1 MQSNFVRKKKFRK
14 KKLCAIIQCRL
25 LKHITIKLNET
36 CYQQKTMSI
45 DGLIY
50 ILMAFGEIKS
60 RFQLFSICYI
70 CSISK
75 SKQFFMTQVHVLAN
89 SENVLI

>member
-14 KKLCAIIQCRL
+14 KKFMRISALIQCRL
-25 LKHITIKLNET
+25 VKHIMIKLNET

-75 SKQFFMTQVHVLAN
+75 QNHFL
-89 SENVLI
+89 

>member
-1 MQSNFVRKKKFRK
+1 MLEKKNSEK
-14 KKLCAIIQCRL
+14 KINLCALIQCRL
-25 LKHITIKLNET
+25 VKHITIKLNET

-60 RFQLFSICYI
+60 RFQKFEGIVDALFSLKTVFY
-70 CSISK
+70 
-75 SKQFFMTQVHVLAN
+75 MLHL
-89 SENVLI
+89 

>member
-14 KKLCAIIQCRL
+14 IQCRWVKL
-25 LKHITIKLNET
+25 ITIKLNET

-60 RFQLFSICYI
+60 RFQTFEGIVDALSSLKTVFY
-70 CSISK
+70 
-75 SKQFFMTQVHVLAN
+75 MLHL
-89 SENVLI
+89 

>member
-1 MQSNFVRKKKFRK
+1 MSEKKIPK
-14 KKLCAIIQCRL
+14 KNNLCALIQCRL
-25 LKHITIKLNET
+25 VKHITIKLNET

-60 RFQLFSICYI
+60 RFQKFEGIVDALSSLKTVFY
-70 CSISK
+70 
-75 SKQFFMTQVHVLAN
+75 ML
-89 SENVLI
+89 LL

>member
-14 KKLCAIIQCRL
+14 KKLCALIQCRL
-25 LKHITIKLNET
+25 VKHITIKLNET

-60 RFQLFSICYI
+60 RFQTFEGIVDALSSLKTVFY
-70 CSISK
+70 
-75 SKQFFMTQVHVLAN
+75 MLHL
-89 SENVLI
+89 

>member
-14 KKLCAIIQCRL
+14 KKLCALIQCRL
-25 LKHITIKLNET
+25 VKHITIKLNET

-50 ILMAFGEIKS
+50 YYILMAFGEIKS
-60 RFQLFSICYI
+60 RFQKFEGIVDALFSLKTVFY
-70 CSISK
+70 
-75 SKQFFMTQVHVLAN
+75 MLHL
-89 SENVLI
+89 

>member
-1 MQSNFVRKKKFRK
+1 MSEKKNSETKN
-14 KKLCAIIQCRL
+14 LCALIQCRL
-25 LKHITIKLNET
+25 VKHITIKLNET

-60 RFQLFSICYI
+60 RFQTFEGIVDALSSLKTVFY
-70 CSISK
+70 
-75 SKQFFMTQVHVLAN
+75 MLHL
-89 SENVLI
+89 

>member
-14 KKLCAIIQCRL
+14 KKLCALIQCRL
-25 LKHITIKLNET
+25 VKHITIKLNET

-60 RFQLFSICYI
+60 RFQKFEGIVDALFSLKTVFY
-70 CSISK
+70 
-75 SKQFFMTQVHVLAN
+75 MLHL
-89 SENVLI
+89 